1 MVRRIA
7 IDLGTTNVLVY
18 IPGQGIVINEP
29 SVVAIR
35 TSDNKVVAIGNSA
48 KEMLGRT
55 PESIVASHP
64 LRDGVIANYKIT
76 QAMLR
81 YFIDKISGRIRLFKP
96 DLMIAVP
103 AGVTSTERRAV
114 IDAGLQAG
122 GREVYLLKEPLA
134 AALGAGIPISSASGH
149 MILDIGGGTTEVAV
163 LALGDIVASNSVRIA
178 GNRIDQSIIDYVRKK
193 FSLIIGEQTAEQVKI
208 EIGSVAKLDKELK
221 LEISGSNS
229 ISGLPESMFLKT
241 NDIVPAIRESMNE
254 IIAAIKAVLQKT
266 PPELAADVIDKGV
279 IMTGGTARLRGLAQL
294 LTKVTGVLYQVV
306 DDPEL
311 CVAKGA
317 GLALEN
323 ISEFKKSILWTKQK

>member
-241 NDIVPAIRESMNE
+241 NDIVPAIRESMN
-254 IIAAIKAVLQKT
+254 
-266 PPELAADVIDKGV
+266 
-279 IMTGGTARLRGLAQL
+279 
-294 LTKVTGVLYQVV
+294 
-306 DDPEL
+306 
-311 CVAKGA
+311 
-317 GLALEN
+317 
-323 ISEFKKSILWTKQK
+323 